1 MAWWRRRLADQ
12 RRANA
17 SRVRV
22 ISPAVACLA
31 RRISRAVSATDSRMT
46 PMRGGPELASYE
58 CAGRR
63 YLDRFEGLAQLA
75 WNGGGSG
82 RVWLSIVFEQEFPS
96 DE

>member
-1 MAWWRRRLADQ
+1 MAWWHRRLADQ

-22 ISPAVACLA
+22 ISPAV
-31 RRISRAVSATDSRMT
+31 SATDSRTT

-82 RVWLSIVFEQEFPS
+82 RVWMSIVFEQEFPS